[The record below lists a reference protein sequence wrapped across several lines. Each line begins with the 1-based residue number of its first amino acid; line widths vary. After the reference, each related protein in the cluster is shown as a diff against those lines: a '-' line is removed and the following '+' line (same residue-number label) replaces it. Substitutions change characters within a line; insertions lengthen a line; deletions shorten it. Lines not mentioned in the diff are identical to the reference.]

1 MLGYIALFF
10 IARYMGAEQLG
21 YVAFGLS
28 FVALFTFLSDL
39 NFYHAHVK
47 RISEGKDLGK
57 CIGTYLSV
65 KILLAMVMCA
75 VVITSIFV
83 WKEIFHRGF
92 HDPIQETIVYV
103 CLIYYVLGSLAQI
116 PGATYIGR
124 REIAKQQLP
133 MLIITF
139 VRVVMT
145 IAVAIFSWGTVA
157 LAGTYAIGALF
168 GLLCTLFIFIYHKYP
183 ISRPNMEYLKSYF
196 SFALPLMIVS
206 WVGIIATNIDK
217 VMIQLFWTPT
227 DVGYF
232 FGVERITFFVLALSS
247 SVGLVLFP
255 TISKQHAKKDVEGIR
270 RITYMGERY
279 LSMIIFPLTVFIIVF
294 SPQIINIVLSS
305 AFLPAVPILRI
316 LTIFALIGTLNSA
329 YAQQLIGVNRPGLA
343 AKIGL
348 VGAIIGICLNMILI
362 PKSVFGIEL
371 LGLGGI
377 GAAISLVISAMIGLV
392 LTRIYAYKL
401 TATRSNWRIF
411 IHLFAAIVTGIFAYF
426 LSSLNLVDVF
436 RWYHL
441 IAYGFSCLGVFFG
454 VLYLAREFTKEDLKF
469 FVDTLNLKGM
479 AGYIVGE
486 MKGKNEED

>member
-1 MLGYIALFF
+1 
-10 IARYMGAEQLG
+10 MGAEPLG

-28 FVALFTFLSDL
+28 FVALFTFLADL
-39 NFYHAHVK
+39 NFYQAHVK

-57 CIGTYLSV
+57 CIGTYLSI
-65 KILLAMVMCA
+65 KILLAMLMCA

-124 REIAKQQLP
+124 RQIAKQQLP
-133 MLIITF
+133 MLIITSL
-139 VRVVMT
+139 RVFST
-145 IAVAIFSWGTVA
+145 ILVAVFSWGTVA

-168 GLLCTLFIFIYHKYP
+168 GLLFTLFIFVYHKYP
-183 ISRPNMEYLKSYF
+183 IARPNMEYFKSYF
-196 SFALPLMIVS
+196 SFALPLMVVS
-206 WVGIIATNIDK
+206 WVGIIAANIDK
-217 VMIQLFWTPT
+217 VIIQLFWTPT

-232 FGVERITFFVLALSS
+232 FGVQRITFFVLALSS

-279 LSMIIFPLTVFIIVF
+279 LSMIICPLVVFIIVF
-294 SPQIINIVLSS
+294 SPQIINILLSS

-316 LTIFALIGTLNSA
+316 LAIYALIGTMSTA
-329 YAQQLIGVNRPGLA
+329 YGQQLIGTDHPGLA

-348 VGAIIGICLNMILI
+348 VCAIIGICLNMILI
-362 PKSVFGIEL
+362 PRSVFGVEL
-371 LGLGGI
+371 LGL
-377 GAAISLVISAMIGLV
+377 
-392 LTRIYAYKL
+392 
-401 TATRSNWRIF
+401 ATRSNWRIL
-411 IHLFAAIVTGIFAYF
+411 IHLLAAVITGIFAYF

-441 IAYGFSCLGVFFG
+441 IAYGLSCLGVFFS
-454 VLYLAREFTKEDLKF
+454 VLYLAREFKKEDFKF
-469 FVDTLNLKGM
+469 FIDTLNLKGM